1 MHEAH
6 RPADLHTHMPM
17 NPRILSVSQINLAP
31 VVASRSLLSKTA
43 TCVHFVLLAAQLR
56 LVEKLSVGSEAY
68 LQAALLYT
76 TVAGQ
81 RRIRVHTMALTVTDS
96 ISTLFKNADLDAQVG
111 EGGGGTG
118 QGLGVVGRGREGSGA
133 KSAREA
139 EVG

>member
-1 MHEAH
+1 M
-6 RPADLHTHMPM
+6 
-17 NPRILSVSQINLAP
+17 SQINLAP
-31 VVASRSLLSKTA
+31 VVASWSLLLKAA
-43 TCVHFVLLAAQLR
+43 TCVPFVLLAAQLR

-118 QGLGVVGRGREGSGA
+118 QGLGEVGRGREGSGA